1 MAERVLKTVQRERLD
16 TAVFLCILLVLFLF
30 DFPLFGAHLP
40 GCAFFRDTNL
50 IQKIM
55 KGSSAD
61 GRKPHKMGVFSSLQP
76 CRNIS
81 NQFRSLAL
89 IVKKAL
95 KMGLFSCR
103 DTRMIQIYSC
113 ISSSFATNASSVSLN
128 RCAYT
133 FNVMFTSECP
143 RRLDTA
149 TIFTPL
155 LINNVACECLKS
167 CNTMGCTPLLS
178 IALVNSL

>member
-1 MAERVLKTVQRERLD
+1 MLKTVQRERLD
-16 TAVFLCILLVLFLF
+16 TAVFLCIILVLFLF

-50 IQKIM
+50 IQKNL
-55 KGSSAD
+55 KASSVP

-76 CRNIS
+76 RRNIS

-95 KMGLFSCR
+95 EMGLFSCR
-103 DTRMIQIYSC
+103 DTRLIQIYSC
-113 ISSSFATNASSVSLN
+113 ISSNFATSASSDSFN

-133 FNVMFTSECP
+133 FIVMSTEACP
-143 RRLDTA
+143 RRFDTA

-155 LINNVACECLKS
+155 LISNVACECLKS
-167 CNTMGCTPLLS
+167 CNTMG
-178 IALVNSL
+178 